1 MAPVPAAAPAP
12 ALAAGPSLRYS
23 QDDVLQARAA
33 EVFGRLAEMLSLELD
48 RNAGGFGSTYA
59 GGHVTAATIFRRLD
73 SDDSGRVST
82 REWLTALRRDIKVT
96 PGFLSDTDLWRL
108 YDAIDADKNGH
119 ISLREFAD
127 FARKTPYSTN
137 FKHQQM
143 MRKSRKPKVAPPPIT
158 RAVKG
163 PDRIVLPPPALVRAC
178 VEPPLPKARAGNYAS
193 AGDWSRLWWLPEA
206 GDHAA
211 RGVQV
216 AVTTHMPHLFFAP
229 NGARP
234 AGGWPLLVYLH
245 DEGRS
250 AGRAPLKLV
259 ALEGPPQRCGRQ
271 PAAETSFV
279 VVSPQKPMDLPW
291 TEATVARG
299 VVALVEALCGD
310 LCDARRVCLTGVGAG
325 GSGCWGLGASTEYD
339 ERFAC
344 IAPVR
349 GALRSVGLRHA
360 AQVLRDTRVWAFHAG
375 DDATTPVAFT
385 DVSVGEC
392 ARRSR
397 ACVKYTRPAFGPAVA
412 DPVALLLPNEAA
424 PAKGESAHVL
434 AYYPPHLPAASM
446 PPLYEWFL
454 THSRQKAK
462 PRRRTTFARLADPL
476 VFQGRPRPRSAPA
489 SRRRPRQAWVA
500 FRGDDARTPD
510 VGPPDAGRYLS
521 NMRGGKARL
530 PSHSRRRAAP
540 YQAVFYIHQDDR
552 LKEIRV

>member
-1 MAPVPAAAPAP
+1 MAAAPAP
-12 ALAAGPSLRYS
+12 APAAGPGLRYS

-96 PGFLSDTDLWRL
+96 PGFLSDRDLWRL

-143 MRKSRKPKVAPPPIT
+143 MRKSRKPKVVPPAIT
-158 RAVKG
+158 KAVKG

-271 PAAETSFV
+271 PAAETSALGVLLRYFNLRA
-279 VVSPQKPMDLPW
+279 SRWRMSSSSIDAGRSSLCRPRSPW
-291 TEATVARG
+291 TCPGRK
-299 VVALVEALCGD
+299 
-310 LCDARRVCLTGVGAG
+310 RR
-325 GSGCWGLGASTEYD
+325 SRGASW
-339 ERFAC
+339 RWS
-344 IAPVR
+344 R
-349 GALRSVGLRHA
+349 RSVG
-360 AQVLRDTRVWAFHAG
+360 TS
-375 DDATTPVAFT
+375 ATPGA
-385 DVSVGEC
+385 
-392 ARRSR
+392 
-397 ACVKYTRPAFGPAVA
+397 
-412 DPVALLLPNEAA
+412 
-424 PAKGESAHVL
+424 SA
-434 AYYPPHLPAASM
+434 
-446 PPLYEWFL
+446 
-454 THSRQKAK
+454 
-462 PRRRTTFARLADPL
+462 
-476 VFQGRPRPRSAPA
+476 
-489 SRRRPRQAWVA
+489 
-500 FRGDDARTPD
+500 
-510 VGPPDAGRYLS
+510 
-521 NMRGGKARL
+521 
-530 PSHSRRRAAP
+530 
-540 YQAVFYIHQDDR
+540 
-552 LKEIRV
+552 